1 MIMKTKFV
9 ELPLQQKSFVLKNY
23 GCHFDDILTNTCL
36 TWVLSPTEILKTDV
50 WMVPLSFFIGQ
61 QLDRSNLELTEKF
74 EWLREVSICVI
85 EDAKDNEWFELANNF
100 ERFVWFCEMFVAQQ
114 KSKPIP
120 FVNSKKT
127 PIKLNPDFSD
137 LGL

>member
-1 MIMKTKFV
+1 MKTKFV
-9 ELPLQQKSFVLKNY
+9 DLPLEQKTFVLKNY
-23 GCHFDDILTNTCL
+23 ECHFDDILTRACL
-36 TWVLSPTEILKTDV
+36 TWVLSPTEILKSGY
-50 WMVPLSFFIGQ
+50 WQLALSLFIGQ
-61 QLDRSNLELTEKF
+61 NLDRSNLELTEKF
-74 EWLREVSICVI
+74 EWLREVSICII

-100 ERFVWFCEMFVAQQ
+100 ERFIWFCEMFVAQQ

-137 LGL
+137 LDL

>member
-1 MIMKTKFV
+1 MKTKFV
-9 ELPLQQKSFVLKNY
+9 DLPLEQKTFVLKNY
-23 GCHFDDILTNTCL
+23 GHHFNDTLTNNCL
-36 TWVLSPTEILKTDV
+36 DFVLSPTEILKSDAWGV
-50 WMVPLSFFIGQ
+50 SLSIFMAYNI
-61 QLDRSNLELTEKF
+61 DRSNLELTEKF
-74 EWLREVSICVI
+74 EWLREVSICII

-100 ERFVWFCEMFVAQQ
+100 ERFIWFCEMFVAQQ

>member
-1 MIMKTKFV
+1 MKTKFV
-9 ELPLQQKSFVLKNY
+9 NLPLEQKSFVLKNY
-23 GCHFDDILTNTCL
+23 ECHFDDTLTNTCL
-36 TWVLSPTEILKTDV
+36 TWVLTPTEILQSDEWQV
-50 WMVPLSFFIGQ
+50 ALSIFIAYHI
-61 QLDRSNLELTEKF
+61 DRSNLDLTEKF
-74 EWLREVSICVI
+74 EWLREVSICII
-85 EDAKDNEWFELANNF
+85 EDAKDNEWYELANNF
-100 ERFVWFCEMFVAQQ
+100 KRFMWFCEMFVAQQ

>member
-1 MIMKTKFV
+1 MKTKFV
-9 ELPLQQKSFVLKNY
+9 DLPLEQKTFVLENY
-23 GCHFDDILTNTCL
+23 GCHFDDNLTKACL
-36 TWVLSPTEILKTDV
+36 TWVLSPTEILKSDA
-50 WMVPLSFFIGQ
+50 WQIALSLFICVHV
-61 QLDRSNLELTEKF
+61 DSSNLDLTKKI
-74 EWLREVSICVI
+74 EWLREVSICII
-85 EDAKDNEWFELANNF
+85 EDAKDREWFELANNF
-100 ERFVWFCEMFVAQQ
+100 ERFIWFCEMFVAQQ